1 MNYTNYSVIDFVMD
15 EYFQQWVLHPD
26 KESDYHWYQWLK
38 DHPDKHYKLQ
48 EARKLILLQRF
59 QHAAVPVG
67 KLAEIRENIKKN
79 TDFRPAVAMPKRS
92 QKPVLASVSLKIAA
106 SLLLLLITGMGFY
119 LLKFDYPRTVATG
132 YGQIK
137 EIILPDSSKVILN
150 ANSSVEYSS
159 DWTAGNKREIWLRGE
174 AYFEVAKQE
183 AGLDTRLETPQADKP
198 ETVFTKFI
206 VHVDG
211 LDVEV
216 IGTQFNVNNRDGAV
230 KVVLNEGK
238 VRIRANDGKQVSMVP
253 GEMLTYSVKSKDL
266 LKKLVDPEK
275 HISWRNYH
283 LIFEGEQLREIAS
296 LLETD
301 YGVKVIFTNPDL
313 AKKKITGILPS
324 DSLDVILEA
333 LQTIY
338 DIRIKKEGDKVIFQ
352 K

>member
-1 MNYTNYSVIDFVMD
+1 MNYTNYSAIDFVMD

-26 KESDYHWYQWLK
+26 KATDIYWYQWLK
-38 DHPDKHYKLQ
+38 DHPDKNAEIH

-59 QHAAVPVG
+59 KHTAVPAG

-79 TDFRPAVAMPKRS
+79 ADFRPAIPIHKKT
-92 QKPVLASVSLKIAA
+92 QKPVLSSGWLKVAA
-106 SLLLLLITGMGFY
+106 SLTLLLITGMGLY

-137 EIILPDSSKVILN
+137 EIMLPDSSRVILN
-150 ANSSVEYSS
+150 ANSSVEYSP
-159 DWTAGNKREIWLRGE
+159 DWTAGKKREIWLRGE
-174 AYFEVAKQE
+174 AYFEVTKQE
-183 AGLDTRLETPQADKP
+183 TELLTRPADKP
-198 ETVFTKFI
+198 EATFTKFI

-216 IGTQFNVNNRDGAV
+216 VGTQFNVNNRNGAV

-253 GEMLTYSVKSKDL
+253 GEMLTYSAKSKNL

-275 HISWRNYH
+275 HISWRNKH
-283 LIFEGEQLREIAS
+283 LIFEGEQLQKIAS

-301 YGVKVIFTNPDL
+301 YGVKVVFTNPQL
-313 AKKKITGILPS
+313 GEKKITGVLPS

-338 DIRIKKEGDKVIFQ
+338 GIRIKKEGDKVIFQ